1 MIGKRGTEQGMDF
14 PGYQRVPFPDFTF
27 VVREDFVPVV
37 GTLRQL
43 LYGLVRNEVNSPEI
57 KPFSS
62 GRGVV
67 YLARIG
73 SRGEFIIRPYR
84 HGGILGRVFKTRFF
98 SYRRFLEELGLTL
111 RARQAGVTLL
121 EAVGVAYRKAGGGVH
136 GFWITDRIPGAESLF
151 TWMRAHNP
159 SKRLIEEIA
168 RTIARMHQVGIGHV
182 DLTIQNI
189 LVTHSS
195 DLSPVVSVIDFDK
208 AYYQENLDLHERMD
222 QLRRLDRSL
231 LKWMPDRSP
240 WCLPWVRLRFACAYC
255 RLAPKMRSFV
265 KGYAR
270 NFRRYERWYRLGW
283 ALQGVKK

>member
-1 MIGKRGTEQGMDF
+1 MDF
-14 PGYQRVPFPDFTF
+14 PGYQRVSFPDFTF
-27 VVREDFVPVV
+27 VVREDFIPMV

-67 YLARIG
+67 YLARIE
-73 SRGEFIIRPYR
+73 SRGEFVIRSYR
-84 HGGILGRVFKTRFF
+84 HGGILGGVFKTRFF
-98 SYRRFLEELGLTL
+98 GHRRFLKELGLT
-111 RARQAGVTLL
+111 RMAREAGVTLL
-121 EAVGVAYRKAGGGVH
+121 EAVGVGYRKAGWGVQ
-136 GFWITDRIPGAESLF
+136 GFWITNRIPGAESLF
-151 TWMRAHNP
+151 TWIRAHNP
-159 SKRLIEEIA
+159 SKILIEEIA

-195 DLSPVVSVIDFDK
+195 DLFPVVSVIDFDK
-208 AYYQENLDLHERMD
+208 AYYRKNLDLHERMD

-240 WCLPWVRLRFACAYC
+240 WRSPWVRLQFACAYC
-255 RLAPKMRSFV
+255 RAVPEMKPLIREYIS
-265 KGYAR
+265 R
-270 NFRRYERWYRLGW
+270 FRWYEWGYRLGW
-283 ALQGVKK
+283 ALQGVKR